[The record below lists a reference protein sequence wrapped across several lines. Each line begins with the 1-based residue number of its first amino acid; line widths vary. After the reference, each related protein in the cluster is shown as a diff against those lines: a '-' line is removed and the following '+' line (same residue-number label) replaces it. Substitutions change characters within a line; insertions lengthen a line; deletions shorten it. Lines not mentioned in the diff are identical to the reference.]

1 MTTSRLIVNTRKSD
15 QKAKIREEE
24 TIDQNHDQKAQ
35 NQEGADLPIIPL
47 AKETTNKKR
56 SN

>member
-15 QKAKIREEE
+15 QKAKIREEK

>member
-24 TIDQNHDQKAQ
+24 TIDQNHDQKAL
-35 NQEGADLPIIPL
+35 NQEGADLLIIPL

-56 SN
+56 NN